1 MKRKHAFI
9 VCTLFSLLGID
20 NIALGANWNDPSV
33 NLVQS
38 ISDHRFR
45 DANTG
50 QYVNT
55 AGMPDN
61 IRNPNTT
68 LTPSTSAV
76 PSTPSA
82 SEAPSTPSGNNT
94 QQQSNVNSNNSNN
107 SNNGSNNRTPDNAA
121 ATTKKGFSVS
131 AGQVAGA
138 IGGGAMVASTLLGNE
153 EHGVGGI
160 VTGVLGGTTAG
171 ASLGGPWGALA
182 GAVAGGLISGSQMF
196 SETDCMRDP
205 ETNVF
210 TCCNTAFN
218 KGQRQVEIGG
228 YMFCTEEVNGQM
240 VAKRPYVR
248 QCLQAGSDKPASWW
262 DGLWKDDGWSPEC
275 VARFCN
281 GEPPA
286 GVYNLEYT
294 PDLQNFCYTWSIPA
308 GSEGTAGTDPYV
320 IVKQKIES
328 QIQQLQSQCG
338 NLL

>member
-1 MKRKHAFI
+1 MKRKLAFI
-9 VCTLFSLLGID
+9 VCTLCSLLGID
-20 NIALGANWNDPSV
+20 NIALGAKWNDPGIQ
-33 NLVQS
+33 VQYS
-38 ISDHRFR
+38 GGQFR
-45 DANTG
+45 DQLG
-50 QYVNT
+50 RVVSI
-55 AGMPDN
+55 AGMPDDT
-61 IRNPNTT
+61 RQSLMGVSPTSSGGNTQQT
-68 LTPSTSAV
+68 NSN
-76 PSTPSA
+76 
-82 SEAPSTPSGNNT
+82 NNT
-94 QQQSNVNSNNSNN
+94 QQGGNNNN
-107 SNNGSNNRTPDNAA
+107 ASTNAA

-138 IGGGAMVASTLLGNE
+138 IGGGVMVASTLLGNE

-182 GAVAGGLISGSQMF
+182 GAVVGGLISGSQMF

-248 QCLQAGSDKPASWW
+248 QCLQGGSDKPASWW